1 MANEDRLRD
10 YLKLVTANLRQVRR
24 RLAEVEERSQEP
36 IAIVGMGCRFPGG
49 VQNPEELWRLLSD
62 GSDAIGP
69 FPQDRGWDLEN
80 LYDPDP
86 DHPGTSYAR
95 HGGFMYDATEF
106 DAGFFGISPR
116 EAVTMDP
123 QQRLLLEV
131 SWEALEQAGIDAA
144 SLRGSRTG
152 VFAGA
157 YSQGY
162 GTDPAAQSGGS
173 EGHLLTG
180 IATSVTSGRVAF
192 TLGLEG
198 PAVTIDTACSS
209 SLVALHLA
217 AQSLRSGECSMALVG
232 GATVIS
238 SPSVFVG
245 FSRQRGTS
253 VDGRCKSFA
262 AAADG
267 SGWAEGVGVLVV
279 ERLSDARR
287 NGHRILAVMRGS
299 AVNQDGAS
307 NGLTAPN
314 GPSQQRVIRAA
325 LANAG
330 VRADEIDAV
339 EAHGSATTLGDP
351 IEAEALLAT
360 YGQERAG
367 GRPLWLG
374 SVKSNIGHTQA
385 AAGVAG
391 VMKMVLALQ
400 NEQLPATLH
409 ADEPTPHVEWAAG
422 DVKLLNEAAAWPTG
436 EHVRRAGVSS
446 FGMSGTNVHII
457 LEEAPAADD
466 ESAADEPA
474 GEGTDEE
481 TGEAP
486 AAEVEAAPAAPAVL
500 EQDGSAAW
508 LLSSRSA
515 EGLTAQAARLRDW
528 ISGRPGSTPEDVA
541 WSLAATRSAFEHR
554 AVVVGGGREELLSGL
569 GGLAFGTRSASV
581 VSGVARTGGRRAF
594 VFAGQGAQW
603 VGMGREL
610 AQVSPVFA
618 ARLAECEA
626 ALAPHVP
633 WSLSGVL
640 AGAEG
645 APVLEAADIV
655 QPVMWAVMVSLAA
668 VWEAAGVTPDAVL
681 GHSQGEIAAAT
692 VAGMLSLEDGARVV
706 AVRARA
712 LSSLQLQG
720 SMLSVV
726 MPYASVREIV
736 EGWGERLSI
745 AAVNG
750 PAAVVVSGE
759 AEALA
764 EFERELASRK
774 VMRWRVPVTDFVAHS
789 PAVEPL
795 EAVLAEELAG
805 IAPQAGRVPM
815 ISTVTGEWLT
825 GPEADAGYWFA
836 NLRRMVRFE
845 EAVRTLLGGGYGAFV
860 EVSPHPVLTASVTE
874 TAEDAGIADVL
885 TVGT

>member
-1 MANEDRLRD
+1 MANEEKLRD

-24 RLAEVEERSQEP
+24 RLAEVEERNQEP

-49 VQNPEELWRLLSD
+49 VQGPEELWRLLAE
-62 GSDAIGP
+62 GTDAIGP

-116 EAVTMDP
+116 EAVAMDP

-157 YSQGY
+157 YTQGY
-162 GTDPAAQSGGS
+162 GTDPAVQTGGS

-198 PAVTIDTACSS
+198 PAVTVDTACSS
-209 SLVALHLA
+209 SLVSLHLA
-217 AQSLRSGECSMALVG
+217 AQSLRSGECSLALVG

-262 AAADG
+262 ESADG

-287 NGHRILAVMRGS
+287 NGHKVLAVMRGS
-299 AVNQDGAS
+299 AANQDGAS

-314 GPSQQRVIRAA
+314 GPAQQRVIRAA

-330 VRADEIDAV
+330 VRADEVDVV

-351 IEAEALLAT
+351 IEAEALIAT
-360 YGQERAG
+360 YGQERTE

-391 VMKMVLALQ
+391 VIKMVLALQ
-400 NEQLPATLH
+400 HEQLPATLH
-409 ADEPTPHVEWAAG
+409 ADVPTPHVEWAAG
-422 DVKLLNEAAAWPTG
+422 EVRLLNEAAAWPTG

-457 LEEAPAADD
+457 LEEAPTADGESTGTD
-466 ESAADEPA
+466 EPSGEDADEADALDEPVGEAGVVAVLEPA
-474 GEGTDEE
+474 GPVAWPVSAQSS
-481 TGEAP
+481 EAL
-486 AAEVEAAPAAPAVL
+486 A
-500 EQDGSAAW
+500 G
-508 LLSSRSA
+508 
-515 EGLTAQAARLRDW
+515 QADRLREW
-528 ISGRPGSTPEDVA
+528 VSARPSVDPVGVA
-541 WSLAATRSAFEHR
+541 WSLAATRSVFEHR
-554 AVVVGGGREELLSGL
+554 AVVVGGGREELVSGL
-569 GGLAFGTRSASV
+569 GGLVAGSGAAGV
-581 VSGVARTGGRRAF
+581 VSGVARSGGRTAF

-603 VGMGREL
+603 VG
-610 AQVSPVFA
+610 
-618 ARLAECEA
+618 
-626 ALAPHVP
+626 
-633 WSLSGVL
+633 
-640 AGAEG
+640 
-645 APVLEAADIV
+645 
-655 QPVMWAVMVSLAA
+655 
-668 VWEAAGVTPDAVL
+668 
-681 GHSQGEIAAAT
+681 
-692 VAGMLSLEDGARVV
+692 
-706 AVRARA
+706 
-712 LSSLQLQG
+712 
-720 SMLSVV
+720 
-726 MPYASVREIV
+726 
-736 EGWGERLSI
+736 
-745 AAVNG
+745 
-750 PAAVVVSGE
+750 
-759 AEALA
+759 
-764 EFERELASRK
+764 
-774 VMRWRVPVTDFVAHS
+774 
-789 PAVEPL
+789 
-795 EAVLAEELAG
+795 
-805 IAPQAGRVPM
+805 
-815 ISTVTGEWLT
+815 
-825 GPEADAGYWFA
+825 
-836 NLRRMVRFE
+836 
-845 EAVRTLLGGGYGAFV
+845 
-860 EVSPHPVLTASVTE
+860 
-874 TAEDAGIADVL
+874 
-885 TVGT
+885 

>member
-49 VQNPEELWRLLSD
+49 VRNPEELWKLLAD

-217 AQSLRSGECSMALVG
+217 AQSLRSGESSLALVG

-253 VDGRCKSFA
+253 VDGRCRSFA
-262 AAADG
+262 AEADG

-287 NGHRILAVMRGS
+287 NGHKVLAVMRGS
-299 AVNQDGAS
+299 AANQDGAS

-330 VRADEIDAV
+330 VRADEVDVV

-360 YGQERAG
+360 YGQERPE

-391 VMKMVLALQ
+391 VIKMVMALQ
-400 NEQLPATLH
+400 NERLPQTLH
-409 ADEPTPHVEWAAG
+409 VDEPTPHVEWAAG
-422 DVKLLNEAAAWPTG
+422 DVKLLADSVAWPAG
-436 EHVRRAGVSS
+436 EHVRRGGVSS

-457 LEEAPAADD
+457 LEEAPAEDGEAAEASAGDAEGAEGAETVD
-466 ESAADEPA
+466 ESAV
-474 GEGTDEE
+474 
-481 TGEAP
+481 EA
-486 AAEVEAAPAAPAVL
+486 EAAPAAPVVV
-500 EQDGSAAW
+500 EGGPAAW
-508 LLSSRSA
+508 LVSGRTA
-515 EGLTAQAARLRDW
+515 EALAGQAGRLREW
-528 ISGRPGSTPEDVA
+528 VSARPGLVPADVA
-541 WSLAATRSAFEHR
+541 WSLAATRSVFEHR
-554 AVVVGGGREELLSGL
+554 AVVVGGDRVALASGL
-569 GGLAFGTRSASV
+569 EGLALGAPAASV
-581 VSGVARTGGRRAF
+581 VSGVARTGGRTAF

-610 AQVSPVFA
+610 ASVSPVFA

-626 ALAPHVP
+626 ALAPFVD
-633 WSLSGVL
+633 WKLSDVL

-645 APVLEAADIV
+645 APGLDAADVV
-655 QPVMWAVMVSLAA
+655 QPVLWAIMVSLAA
-668 VWEAAGVTPDAVL
+668 
-681 GHSQGEIAAAT
+681 
-692 VAGMLSLEDGARVV
+692 
-706 AVRARA
+706 
-712 LSSLQLQG
+712 
-720 SMLSVV
+720 
-726 MPYASVREIV
+726 
-736 EGWGERLSI
+736 
-745 AAVNG
+745 
-750 PAAVVVSGE
+750 
-759 AEALA
+759 
-764 EFERELASRK
+764 
-774 VMRWRVPVTDFVAHS
+774 
-789 PAVEPL
+789 
-795 EAVLAEELAG
+795 
-805 IAPQAGRVPM
+805 
-815 ISTVTGEWLT
+815 
-825 GPEADAGYWFA
+825 
-836 NLRRMVRFE
+836 
-845 EAVRTLLGGGYGAFV
+845 
-860 EVSPHPVLTASVTE
+860 
-874 TAEDAGIADVL
+874 
-885 TVGT
+885 